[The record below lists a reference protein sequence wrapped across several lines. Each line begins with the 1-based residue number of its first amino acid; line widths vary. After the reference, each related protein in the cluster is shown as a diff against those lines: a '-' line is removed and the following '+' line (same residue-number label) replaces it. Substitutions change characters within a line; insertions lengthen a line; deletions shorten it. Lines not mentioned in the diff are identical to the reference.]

1 MKMNIIRIWVDNT
14 FVNIQTEKG
23 TIYKE
28 RFADY
33 PRLRNA
39 TPAQRA
45 DFEHDNI
52 GIHWKSIDED
62 LSFNGFVKNNK
73 LKTLIN

>member
-1 MKMNIIRIWVDNT
+1 MKPNVIKIWVDST
-14 FVNIQTEKG
+14 SVNIQTEKG
-23 TIYKE
+23 EIYKE

-45 DFEHDNI
+45 DFIHDNI
-52 GIHWKSIDED
+52 GIRWENIDED
-62 LSFNGFVKNNK
+62 LSFNGFVKNK
-73 LKTLIN
+73 IK